1 MDCANMGNLRANLTK
16 LVENNWKQKLHM
28 LHDIIA
34 GLNEI
39 HNQNLIHCDFH
50 DGNILLHN
58 DENGDKVYISDLGLC
73 RPVKSF
79 LKKHNIY
86 GVMTFMAPE
95 VLKGNPYTPASDIYS
110 FSMIM
115 WEFTSGISP
124 YNNRGHD
131 MDFCLSIC
139 NGERP
144 EIIKNSPQCYVDLM
158 KKCWNEVPLNR
169 PSSEEVLDIIEKWIF
184 LPYGKKI
191 EDINEELKCNVLE
204 FINAPIGHNKLATKS
219 HPKASY
225 TSLLSNF
232 TNKELNKIPESEDSQ
247 AYHSNL
253 TKLLGIY

>member
-1 MDCANMGNLRANLTK
+1 
-16 LVENNWKQKLHM
+16 
-28 LHDIIA
+28 
-34 GLNEI
+34 
-39 HNQNLIHCDFH
+39 
-50 DGNILLHN
+50 
-58 DENGDKVYISDLGLC
+58 
-73 RPVKSF
+73 
-79 LKKHNIY
+79 
-86 GVMTFMAPE
+86 
-95 VLKGNPYTPASDIYS
+95 
-110 FSMIM
+110 
-115 WEFTSGISP
+115 
-124 YNNRGHD
+124 
-131 MDFCLSIC
+131 
-139 NGERP
+139 
-144 EIIKNSPQCYVDLM
+144 M

-253 TKLLGIY
+253 TKLLDVNNSAKLNEILESEMSMNNCNLNDYFYMD